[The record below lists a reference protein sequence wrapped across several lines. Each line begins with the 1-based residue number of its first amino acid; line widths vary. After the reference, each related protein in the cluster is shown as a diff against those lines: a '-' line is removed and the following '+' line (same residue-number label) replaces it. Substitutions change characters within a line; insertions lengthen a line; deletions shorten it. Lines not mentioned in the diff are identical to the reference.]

1 MASLLLSNPTCKIFY
16 NMLLWFKYK
25 DFNSLLVNEERH
37 LNQTEVDHERV
48 KTLTAFLFHYNFHLP
63 SVIRYSGPE
72 YVGEYRYSKK

>member
-16 NMLLWFKYK
+16 NMLLWSKHK

-63 SVIRYSGPE
+63 SVIRYLGPE